1 VKGRPIVFVPSANPR
16 LAARWY
22 VAKLGMRHVGE
33 DAFAA
38 VVRDD
43 AITIRL
49 SLSENVEPAPYAILG
64 WEVADRKKAMRQL
77 KAKRVRLLRYPGIG
91 QRADGT
97 WKSPAGAQVVWF
109 ADRDGNVLSITQ
121 RAR

>member
-1 VKGRPIVFVPSANPR
+1 MKGRPVVFVPSANPR

-22 VAKLGMRHVGE
+22 VAKLGMKHVGE

-38 VVRDD
+38 VVRDET
-43 AITIRL
+43 ITVRL
-49 SLSENVEPAPYAILG
+49 ALTENVEPAPYAILG
-64 WEVADRKKAMRQL
+64 WEVPDIKKAMRSL
-77 KAKRVRLLRYPGIG
+77 KAKRVKLLRYPGIG

-97 WKSPAGAQVVWF
+97 WKSPAGALTAWF
-109 ADRDGNVLSITQ
+109 QDRDGNVLSITQ